1 MGVPSKKAIFNESAI
16 IYGSTKSE
24 RFACNMS
31 HVICPLCG
39 KSVAVNH
46 YDPSKFDDDVMGQ
59 SFTGKGRG
67 KGFEVS
73 DKSSVLGEGEYD
85 NLLRMMASRALRIV
99 KLLYDN
105 GYLERKEIIDTLA

>member
-1 MGVPSKKAIFNESAI
+1 LGVPSKKAIFNESAI

-67 KGFEVS
+67 KGFDVS
-73 DKSSVLGEGEYD
+73 DKSSVLGEGGYD